1 MGLWRVAKASLDD
14 RGMPLP
20 VLLILIAVTFV
31 VVLCLALWGIAELTD
46 SGGIEDGESTRQR
59 PPLEH

>member
-1 MGLWRVAKASLDD
+1 MGLLRVAKASPDD

-31 VVLCLALWGIAELTD
+31 VVLCLALCGIAELTGGD
-46 SGGIEDGESTRQR
+46 GIEDEETTRRR
-59 PPLEH
+59 PPLAH